1 MNKNIYIAII
11 VFLLGIV
18 AGGLLF
24 KDCSHKVERVVEIQK
39 DTLWKTDTVTIDLP
53 QETKKVTLKETLLVE
68 VRDTL
73 WLHDTLYM
81 SLPLEKRVYQ
91 REEFYAE
98 VAGYDPRLIKIEVY
112 PKTAYVTKVEKVA
125 KTNRLSFGAEAGY
138 FTFPYIPIYLE
149 YSRMLH
155 KNVEFYV
162 RAMYDIPSA
171 SYGASVG
178 AKLQV
183 GW

>member
-1 MNKNIYIAII
+1 MKTNIYIGVI

-39 DTLWKTDTVTIDLP
+39 DTLWRTDTVRIELP
-53 QETKKVTLKETLLVE
+53 QETKKVVLKETILVE
-68 VRDTL
+68 VKDTIRKT
-73 WLHDTLYM
+73 DTLYM

-98 VAGYDPRLIKIEVY
+98 VTGYEPRLTKIEVY

-125 KTNRLSFGAEAGY
+125 KTNRLSFGAEVGY

-155 KNVEFYV
+155 RNVEFYV

-171 SYGASVG
+171 SCGASVG